1 MDERRLA
8 RAGDTADDRE
18 RSQRHPQRHVLQVV
32 LAGARQH
39 EMAARRPP
47 DDGHRDRLPAGEVAC
62 GQRARRLDEFA
73 LRTVEDDL
81 AATLARAW
89 SQLDDVIGRLDE
101 AAVVLDDDDG
111 VPGLG
116 ELVAEIGEAGRV
128 ARVQA
133 DRWLVED
140 VERAH
145 ELGAELVGQVDPLSL
160 AARQRPGLSA
170 QREIAEADPQQERE
184 LGVELLED
192 LASDR

>member
-1 MDERRLA
+1 
-8 RAGDTADDRE
+8 
-18 RSQRHPQRHVLQVV
+18 
-32 LAGARQH
+32 
-39 EMAARRPP
+39 MAARRPP

-128 ARVQA
+128 AGGP
-133 DRWLVED
+133 
-140 VERAH
+140 
-145 ELGAELVGQVDPLSL
+145 GAPWRGGEGEGGPQ
-160 AARQRPGLSA
+160 PGG
-170 QREIAEADPQQERE
+170 E
-184 LGVELLED
+184 
-192 LASDR
+192 